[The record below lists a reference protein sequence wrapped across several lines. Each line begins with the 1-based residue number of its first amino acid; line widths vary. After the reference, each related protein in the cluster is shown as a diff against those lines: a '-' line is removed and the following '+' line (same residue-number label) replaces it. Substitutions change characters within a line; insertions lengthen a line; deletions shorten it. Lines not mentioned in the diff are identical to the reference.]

1 MTHMQTKSNNKQSI
15 DAMLRIFYRL
25 NTIGKNEM
33 LTTILLYYPENYQE
47 FVENMDKTVYEKF
60 MVRA

>member
-1 MTHMQTKSNNKQSI
+1 MTHMQTKSNNKHSI
-15 DAMLRIFYRL
+15 EAMLRIFYRL

-47 FVENMDKTVYEKF
+47 FIENMDKTVYEKF